1 MRLGAEITN
10 HRGNSTVPCFQ
21 QFASCRYSIK
31 SSASDERFRYLKSL
45 HAAMEYSNKLIAAA
59 AAGFFSHI
67 GFFIK
72 GEHHNEAAKIMNVY
86 LLLTA
91 ILVLIESLLPG
102 VPLGFTTVATIVA
115 AYAGALFSSMTVY
128 RIFFHRLRKFP
139 GPPVAAISKLWH
151 VSNILDSKQYLMLDK
166 LRESYGDFVRT
177 G

>member
-1 MRLGAEITN
+1 
-10 HRGNSTVPCFQ
+10 
-21 QFASCRYSIK
+21 
-31 SSASDERFRYLKSL
+31 
-45 HAAMEYSNKLIAAA
+45 MEYSNKLIAAA

-72 GEHHNEAAKIMNVY
+72 GEHHNEAAKILNVY

-139 GPPVAAISKLWH
+139 GPPVAAITKLWH
-151 VSNILDSKQYLMLDK
+151 VSKILDLKQYLMLDK